1 MLYSTSG
8 RWNCKAEG
16 KTPLTFQ
23 DLIVACW
30 SPHNEA
36 QDTWAPHT
44 WSSGA
49 LPLPQASGHTE
60 SHRSCCLSCKLLLI
74 LEGLP
79 QVPPLSPERPWIAS
93 GRTTGLAVS
102 SYLHGSTRHGASP
115 WPCAWHVASI
125 PPVRSHLWMRTL
137 RSREGHQPVQVILA
151 LCCTGLTSRPP
162 AAPAWTLSL
171 VSRVPRQCPG
181 ACDSGCPSLAPPAGL
196 GPVFPGQPPTLGA
209 ASPSALPRTWGYCPA
224 LCASCGICAR
234 RVAGDT
240 VL

>member
-36 QDTWAPHT
+36 QGTWAPHT

-79 QVPPLSPERPWIAS
+79 QVPPLSPERPWLSVLISMVAPVM
-93 GRTTGLAVS
+93 GLTLA
-102 SYLHGSTRHGASP
+102 LHLACGQHPTSEVTPVDEDTEVQGGAST
-115 WPCAWHVASI
+115 CA
-125 PPVRSHLWMRTL
+125 
-137 RSREGHQPVQVILA
+137 GH
-151 LCCTGLTSRPP
+151 
-162 AAPAWTLSL
+162 
-171 VSRVPRQCPG
+171 PG
-181 ACDSGCPSLAPPAGL
+181 IVLHWSD
-196 GPVFPGQPPTLGA
+196 T
-209 ASPSALPRTWGYCPA
+209 R
-224 LCASCGICAR
+224 ASCR
-234 RVAGDT
+234 PSVDT
-240 VL
+240 FPCVPSPKTVS